1 MPRVLRV
8 NLTNGDITQSDE
20 TLRMTLVGGRSLTSR
35 LIANEVPPDC
45 HPLGPHN
52 KLVFAP
58 GLLSATSA
66 PCAGRLS
73 VGCKSPLTG
82 GIKES
87 NVGGTV
93 ALKLGRLDIGALIVE
108 GRAKAGDWQLLHISR
123 EGARLLPADEYA
135 GLNNYRL
142 AGALRERFGRT
153 VGMVSIGTAGE
164 RRLTAA
170 SIAVT
175 DGEGRPCR
183 HAARGGPGAVMGC
196 KGLKAIIIDDRGGTL
211 RKPVDGG
218 QFNEAR
224 QMVIDGL
231 RRNPSTSVGLPNMG
245 TALLVSLMN
254 EVGALP
260 TRNFRFGRFERV
272 ESISGEALFTN
283 LLSRPGAKYGHACSP
298 SCIIRCSNVY
308 TGPGGEYITS
318 GLEYETLWSLGIN
331 CEIDDLD
338 AVARMDYLCDDLG
351 LDTIETGAA
360 IAVAMEA
367 KLLPFGNAD
376 GSLRLL
382 REIEQGTVLGR
393 VLGCGVVTTARVLG
407 VSRVP
412 AVKGQSLSGYDPRAA
427 KGIGVTFATSPMGA
441 DHTAGYS
448 IVANVLNIGGFI
460 DPLRPEGQVELSVGL
475 QELQAALDS
484 TGLCLF
490 TVLAMLDD
498 PTIETGLLGMINAVA
513 GTSLDKAGLIAAG
526 REILETERSFNR
538 AAGLSA
544 ASDTLPEFFREE
556 PLPPHNTVY
565 DLR

>member
-1 MPRVLRV
+1 MPRILRV
-8 NLTNGDITQSDE
+8 NLTSGEIAHSDE
-20 TLRMTLVGGRSLTSR
+20 MPKMTLAGGRSLTSH
-35 LIANEVPPDC
+35 LIAAEVPPDC
-45 HPLGPHN
+45 HPLGPRN

-87 NVGGTV
+87 NAGGT
-93 ALKLGRLDIGALIVE
+93 ATLKLGRLGLSALVVE
-108 GRAKAGDWQLLHISR
+108 GQAKAGDWHLLHISR
-123 EGARLLPADEYA
+123 EGARLLPASKYA

-142 AGALRERFGRT
+142 AEALRERFGRA
-153 VGMVSIGTAGE
+153 VGIVSIGAAGE

-183 HAARGGPGAVMGC
+183 HAARGGPGAVMGS
-196 KGLKAIIIDDRGGTL
+196 KGLKAIVIDDRGGSL
-211 RKPVDGG
+211 RNPPGAG
-218 QFNEAR
+218 QFKEAR
-224 QMVIDGL
+224 QMVVDGL

-308 TGPGGEYITS
+308 TGPEGEYLTS

-338 AVARMDYLCDDLG
+338 AVARMDHLCDDLG

-360 IAVAMEA
+360 IAACMEA
-367 KLLPFGNAD
+367 GLLSFGDAD

-382 REIEQGTVLGR
+382 TEVEQGTVLGR
-393 VLGCGVVTTARVLG
+393 VLGCGVATTARVLG

-448 IVANVLNIGGFI
+448 IVANVLNIGGFV
-460 DPLRPEGQVELSVGL
+460 DPLRPEGQVELSTSL
-475 QELQAALDS
+475 QELQSALDS
-484 TGLCLF
+484 TGLCMF
-490 TVLAMLDD
+490 TALAMLDD
-498 PTIETGLLGMINAVA
+498 PAIETGLLGMINAVA
-513 GTSLDKAGLIAAG
+513 ATSLDKTSLIAAG
-526 REILETERSFNR
+526 REILETERAFNR
-538 AAGLSA
+538 VAGLSA
-544 ASDTLPEFFREE
+544 VHDTLPEFFREE
-556 PLPPHNTVY
+556 PLPPHGTVY
-565 DLR
+565 DVL